1 MKAQAYTLPISH
13 PNGLSSYLIDEGG
26 VEEANLSAVG
36 YAYTRPVA
44 GNEMPERRAENR
56 RIEIVLY
63 PKDLSEIAS
72 F

>member
-1 MKAQAYTLPISH
+1 M
-13 PNGLSSYLIDEGG
+13 IDEGG